1 MLKQTKQ
8 KPWTRDHIKNF
19 NWLYNYI
26 KQTDPSAE
34 ENNFIEK
41 DRRGLMSMIEKND
54 KWKDDSKEALLFM
67 IARYLYNKGD
77 NRYSKLYSSK
87 GHEYTVKIRGKED
100 NNKLDEKEVLNFR
113 SRDFFENIINNI
125 SEDIQSIEQHYKYL
139 LLNCII

>member
-8 KPWTRDHIKNF
+8 KPWTRNHIKNF
-19 NWLYNYI
+19 NYYI

-34 ENNFIEK
+34 ENFIVK
-41 DRRGLMSMIEKND
+41 DKRGLMSMIEKND
-54 KWKDDSKEALLFM
+54 KWKDGSKEALLFM

-100 NNKLDEKEVLNFR
+100 DNKLDEKEVLNFR

-125 SEDIQSIEQHYKYL
+125 ISEDIQ
-139 LLNCII
+139 N